1 MGREAVKIRTMNKS
15 LPSAFN
21 SGGATVLNNKEI
33 RKKLR
38 AWEKKRNENGTNTTE
53 PPKLGFCQ
61 YVPKKAR

>member
-1 MGREAVKIRTMNKS
+1 MNKS
-15 LPSAFN
+15 LPAAFN
-21 SGGATVLNNKEI
+21 SLGSTVLNNKEI

-53 PPKLGFCQ
+53 PPKLVFCQ

>member
-1 MGREAVKIRTMNKS
+1 M
-15 LPSAFN
+15 
-21 SGGATVLNNKEI
+21 LNNKEI

-53 PPKLGFCQ
+53 PPKLVFCQ